1 MKKFTRITKK
11 KTDEQIEFTYMQARL
26 AAWAELRSVYDGG
39 EVCPACEVG
48 KPLDEVLF
56 YYTN

>member
-1 MKKFTRITKK
+1 MAKFTRVTKK
-11 KTDEQIEFTYMQARL
+11 KTDEEIEFTYMRAKL
-26 AAWAELRSVYDGG
+26 ATWADLRSLYDGG
-39 EVCPACEVG
+39 EVCPAEDVG